1 MWGNQVWEDLF
12 TFHSDILWNTLH
24 PTRIPKFSVLSTF
37 PHPYMN
43 LMDFP
48 AVFAGL
54 PVEFCTFS
62 QDGFIYCL
70 PSNARQ
76 ILRLGAS
83 DTEAAELWGPDFGE
97 ETWKWT
103 VAVIG
108 PEGAIWGIPGVLGSI
123 MIQMMD
129 DQRWMF
135 FFVCWGGVDGEDGGW
150 GWWGWRFPMPF
161 R

>member
-1 MWGNQVWEDLF
+1 
-12 TFHSDILWNTLH
+12 
-24 PTRIPKFSVLSTF
+24 
-37 PHPYMN
+37 MN

-76 ILRLGAS
+76 ILRLGS
-83 DTEAAELWGPDFGE
+83 SGTTEAAELWGPDFGE

-108 PEGAIWGIPGVLGSI
+108 PEGAIWGIPGVLVIKGSL
-123 MIQMMD
+123 IQMID
-129 DQRWMF
+129 DERWLF
-135 FFVCWGGVDGEDGGW
+135 FFVCWGGDAEDGG
-150 GWWGWRFPMPF
+150 
-161 R
+161 

>member
-1 MWGNQVWEDLF
+1 
-12 TFHSDILWNTLH
+12 
-24 PTRIPKFSVLSTF
+24 
-37 PHPYMN
+37 MN

-54 PVEFCTFS
+54 PIEFATFS

-76 ILRLGAS
+76 ILRLGSSA
-83 DTEAAELWGPDFGE
+83 EAAELWGPDFGE

-129 DQRWMF
+129 DERWPF
-135 FFVCWGGVDGEDGGW
+135 FFCGWGGDGEDCG
-150 GWWGWRFPMPF
+150 
-161 R
+161 